1 MLANQIFSIKFNIG
15 LISQS
20 QIVTM
25 LVIVTIFFGVLL
37 LLGVRKSYQ
46 LKKENE
52 RLDEINKKIAEEEDK
67 PYKDF
72 TEGHMYGDN

>member
-1 MLANQIFSIKFNIG
+1 MLAYQIYTLKFNLG
-15 LISQS
+15 LITQS
-20 QIVTM
+20 QIVTL
-25 LVIVTIFFGVLL
+25 LVIVTVFFGVLL
-37 LLGVRKSYQ
+37 LLGVRKSYL

-52 RLDEINKKIAEEEDK
+52 RLDEMNRKIAEEEEK